1 MAADTTFD
9 TPAKGKKKPRS
20 LLFTIGGG
28 VLLGVLSGIYLI
40 APRLGIGQ
48 TAHAAA
54 SATAAPAA
62 PVSTVPRPLY
72 TIENVVLNPAQT
84 AGTRFLMAA
93 VTFELATVEA
103 QTAIKARESE
113 VRDTVLHV
121 LGEKTVAQL
130 SDISQRDTIK
140 TQIQSAVGA
149 KLGPATVLRV
159 YFPQFVIQ

>member
-1 MAADTTFD
+1 MAADTTLD
-9 TPAKGKKKPRS
+9 TLATGKKKKPRS
-20 LLFTIGGG
+20 LLLTIGGG

-40 APRLGIGQ
+40 APRLGLGQ
-48 TAHAAA
+48 TAHAAP
-54 SATAAPAA
+54 TTPAA

-72 TIENVVLNPAQT
+72 TIDNVVLNPAQT
-84 AGTRFLMAA
+84 GGTRFLMAA

-103 QTAIKARESE
+103 QTALKARESE

-130 SDISQRDTIK
+130 SDVSQRDTIK